1 MVALFVLAACSSI
14 DCPLNNRVY
23 ATFRL
28 DGDITKMEDTLTVA
42 VPRAADYKDDDT
54 VIINRLAGF
63 DSIALP
69 MSRHR
74 SSRTSVPMLSARG
87 SAKRSRRA
95 LKSR

>member
-28 DGDITKMEDTLTVA
+28 DAGMKTMEDTLTVA
-42 VPRAADYKDDDT
+42 VPRAADYKDGDT
-54 VIINRLAGF
+54 VIINRLAGT

-69 MSRHR
+69 KGDQRHVDA
-74 SSRTSVPMLSARG
+74 T
-87 SAKRSRRA
+87 
-95 LKSR
+95 